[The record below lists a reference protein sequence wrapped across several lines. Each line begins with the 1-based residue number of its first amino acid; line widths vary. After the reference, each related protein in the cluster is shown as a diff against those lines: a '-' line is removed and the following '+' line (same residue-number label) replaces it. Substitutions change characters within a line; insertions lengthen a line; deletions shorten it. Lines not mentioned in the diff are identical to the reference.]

1 MEAAVISAT
10 RVVAALGVG
19 LAPLAGQVVEELTDA
34 VYAQLVADL
43 ATVTGNGSV
52 TLSADHGTITVNPPS
67 ADYTANQAAIA
78 AQIALVA
85 QHRATLSA
93 LYASQTANTAQ
104 IAADLTA
111 LSTIM
116 NALDAGTQPTAAQ
129 QVIIDRVYGRLFIIL
144 FG

>member
-1 MEAAVISAT
+1 MEAAVVSAT
-10 RVVAALGVG
+10 RIVAAVGIG
-19 LAPLAGQVVEELTDA
+19 LAALAGQGVEELTDA
-34 VYAQLVADL
+34 VYAQLVADV

-85 QHRATLSA
+85 QHRAKLAA
-93 LYASQTANTAQ
+93 LYASQTSNAQ
-104 IAADLTA
+104 QITDDLNA

-116 NALDAGTQPTAAQ
+116 TALDAGTQPTAAQ